1 MDTASQEGHQQSN
14 GQGSSQK
21 TFCGICLVLLALI
34 AVLATG
40 CVSGPSR
47 DLGRDQAA
55 EDAFKVNQPDVR
67 SPIDPLKAPEDEPA
81 MSLEG
86 RVLLLTSE
94 DPLQRMQGANALRA
108 DLEAGVNEILS
119 SLPVASVEVLLR
131 IAILEWLKTSEVPD
145 LSSELQVR
153 LRACLADLLNDDSA
167 EIRRHV
173 AEIFQRFGPEEKRTE
188 FLKAIAD
195 EDRRVRWSVVH
206 YFGGNQNELNRIQR
220 LILVGYLNAGKRDEF
235 YQLDTNNDYT
245 ISDREWKQDAASFK
259 QFDRNDDGDIT
270 FDEWINPYPAS
281 IRADVYALL
290 LRLHEAHSPTEKPYG
305 YNPYADATDQLKAVQ
320 IWRTWGQSV
329 EDLPND

>member
-1 MDTASQEGHQQSN
+1 
-14 GQGSSQK
+14 
-21 TFCGICLVLLALI
+21 
-34 AVLATG
+34 
-40 CVSGPSR
+40 
-47 DLGRDQAA
+47 
-55 EDAFKVNQPDVR
+55 
-67 SPIDPLKAPEDEPA
+67 